1 MPGNRPLLDGVLT
14 RPKGTGVNTQDE
26 ALLELGRAL
35 RSAGYH
41 FITVTPETHRRVNAR
56 RFSETARSL
65 RDVFG
70 WNRPFA
76 AELLPAP
83 LLALLDRARMVEK
96 QPDGRLRSLVRYS
109 SLGPGLYLHE
119 AYPTTNKDAVF
130 FGPDTYRFA
139 TLLARVP
146 GRFRR
151 AVDVGCGSGAGGLSL
166 AHRVDTLVLAD
177 VNERALRFSRINAAL
192 NGVPHVEVLLSD
204 ALGGVPGEVDLVIAN
219 PPYLVDEGA
228 RTYRDGG
235 GPHGVD
241 LSVRFTREALRRL
254 SPGGTLVLYSGA
266 PVVDG
271 EDQLRAAL
279 APVLAEARARF
290 QYEEMDPDV
299 FGEELERRP
308 YANVERIAVVSLVAT
323 RPA

>member
-1 MPGNRPLLDGVLT
+1 MNS
-14 RPKGTGVNTQDE
+14 QDE

-35 RSAGYH
+35 RAAGYH
-41 FITVTPETHRRVNAR
+41 FITVTPETHRRVNTRASSPSKDR
-56 RFSETARSL
+56 L

-70 WNRPFA
+70 WSRPFT
-76 AELLPAP
+76 EQDLPSRLLAP
-83 LLALLDRARMVEK
+83 LEAARMVERRE
-96 QPDGRLRSLVRYS
+96 DGSLRSLVRYS
-109 SLGPGLYLHE
+109 TLGSGLYLHE
-119 AYPTTNKDAVF
+119 AWPTSSQNAVF

-139 TLLARVP
+139 SLLSRVP

-151 AVDVGCGSGAGGLSL
+151 AVDVGCGSGAGGLSI
-166 AHRVDTLVLAD
+166 ADRVDSLLLTD

-192 NGVPHVEVLLSD
+192 NGVSHVEVRASD
-204 ALGGVPGEVDLVIAN
+204 ALTNVPGEVDLVLSN
-219 PPYLVDEGA
+219 PPYLVDEEA

-235 GPHGVD
+235 GPWGVA
-241 LSVRFTREALRRL
+241 LSVRFTREALCRL

-266 PVVDG
+266 PVVNG

-279 APVLAEARARF
+279 LPVLTEARARF
-290 QYEEMDPDV
+290 HYEELDPDV
-299 FGEELERRP
+299 FGEELEKQP

>member
-1 MPGNRPLLDGVLT
+1 MT
-14 RPKGTGVNTQDE
+14 SQDQ

-35 RSAGYH
+35 RDDGYH
-41 FITVTPETHRRVNAR
+41 FITVTPETHRRVNGRPSAER
-56 RFSETARSL
+56 ARSL

-70 WNRPFA
+70 WNRPFTP
-76 AELLPAP
+76 EVLPP
-83 LLALLDRARMVEK
+83 RLLALLDGARMVEK
-96 QPDGRLRSLVRYS
+96 QEDGRLRSLVRYS
-109 SLGPGLYLHE
+109 SLGAGLYLHE
-119 AYPTTNKDAVF
+119 AWPTTQKEAVF

-139 TLLARVP
+139 SLLARVP

-166 AHRVDTLVLAD
+166 AGRVDSLVLAD

-192 NGVPHVEVLLSD
+192 NGVSHVEVLTSD
-204 ALGGVPGEVDLVIAN
+204 ALAGVSGEVDLVIAN

-241 LSVRFTREALRRL
+241 LAVRFSREALHRL
-254 SPGGTLVLYSGA
+254 SPGGTLVLYSGT

-271 EDQLRAAL
+271 VDQLRLAL
-279 APVLAEARARF
+279 LPVLTESRAHF
-290 QYEEMDPDV
+290 QYEELDPDV
-299 FGEELERRP
+299 FGEELELRP
-308 YANVERIAVVSLVAT
+308 YAGVERIAVVSLVAT

>member
-1 MPGNRPLLDGVLT
+1 MNS
-14 RPKGTGVNTQDE
+14 QDE

-35 RSAGYH
+35 RAAGYH

-56 RFSETARSL
+56 RSSEEARSL

-70 WNRPFA
+70 WNRPFTA
-76 AELLPAP
+76 GLLPSA
-83 LLALLDRARMVEK
+83 LLALLEGARMVEK

-109 SLGPGLYLHE
+109 SLGAGLYLHD
-119 AYPTTNKDAVF
+119 AWPTSNTDAVF

-139 TLLARVP
+139 SLLARVP

-166 AHRVDTLVLAD
+166 ADRVDSLVLAD

-192 NGVPHVEVLLSD
+192 NGVSHVQVLTSD
-204 ALGGVPGEVDLVIAN
+204 ALGGVPGEVDLVLAN
-219 PPYLVDEGA
+219 PPYMVDEA
-228 RTYRDGG
+228 SRTYRDGG
-235 GPHGVD
+235 GSHGVD

-271 EDQLRAAL
+271 EDLLRAAL
-279 APVLAEARARF
+279 VPVLGEARARF
-290 QYEEMDPDV
+290 QYEELDPDV
-299 FGEELERRP
+299 FGEELEQRP

-323 RPA
+323 RPV